1 MHDVEALRHAIAEI
15 IPFNHVLD
23 ISITAV
29 STEHVELTQ
38 PEAHERL
45 NYIGV
50 PHTGASTLFMLGEA
64 AAEAMAIHAF
74 YHLIRE
80 EGVVPF
86 VVETTIT
93 YHHPTRGKLR
103 GISTLSQEEQA
114 RVRTEIAHIDH
125 TQFTLDTY
133 ILNESDILV
142 AQLKARWGLMRPRTK
157 E

>member
-1 MHDVEALRHAIAEI
+1 MLDVEALRHTIAEI
-15 IPFNHVLD
+15 IPFNHILD
-23 ISITAV
+23 ISITAT
-29 STEHVELTQ
+29 SANHVELTQ
-38 PEAHERL
+38 PEARERL

-93 YHHPTRGKLR
+93 YYRPTRGELR
-103 GISTLSQEEQA
+103 GISTLSQEDQA
-114 RVRTEIAHIDH
+114 RVRAEIARIDH
-125 TQFTLDTY
+125 TRFTLYTH

-142 AQLKARWGLMRPRTK
+142 AELKACWGLMRPRMK